1 MRQKNYHGLISVATS
16 DRIAFGVVLS
26 GMGPT
31 AEPLIQILETAN
43 DVIMKLVRYFMAT
56 PIPEI
61 FVEMKSSIGFI
72 RLARLSSVVATLSS
86 LKDPQSADICS
97 QSSLAQGS
105 S

>member
-1 MRQKNYHGLISVATS
+1 MLVCELALLVRQKNLHGLIRVATS

-56 PIPEI
+56 PFPEV
-61 FVEMKSSIGFI
+61 FVYIKSPIVFI
-72 RLARLSSVVATLSS
+72 RLTRFLLSSQ
-86 LKDPQSADICS
+86 P
-97 QSSLAQGS
+97 
-105 S
+105 